1 MYNQTPKI
9 DRITQMKNTTTK
21 NIIINLIL
29 CIGCSEILDRIICIS
44 NPQNNLDLIAD
55 SLYDVL
61 IILSGINIDYVLQV
75 YLKKQ
80 TTKITYVLAVT
91 AWTQFIMAY
100 YLYNDSNDYKIVIIG
115 SIIVIIAT
123 FPTLYY
129 LLTLPQKK

>member
-129 LLTLPQKK
+129 LLTLPQNK